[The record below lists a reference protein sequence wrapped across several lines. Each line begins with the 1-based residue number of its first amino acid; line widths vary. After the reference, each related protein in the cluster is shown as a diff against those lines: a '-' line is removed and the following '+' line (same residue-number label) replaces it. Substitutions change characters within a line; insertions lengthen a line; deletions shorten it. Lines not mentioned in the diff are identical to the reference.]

1 MGIEFIKKTTADAF
15 FNGGYFLVTLNN
27 ITFKGWGEKIND
39 EFYKLHVKGT
49 YPHAGTASMDMKPEP
64 TYPESFTVDEMFK
77 FAPAFFGSAIPG
89 LVFYDYPDACIKS
102 KESNEY
108 FSIPD
113 RIEKVIFLQKWFKKS
128 KKFNN

>member
-1 MGIEFIKKTTADAF
+1 MGMEYIQNTTAGAF
-15 FNGGYFLVTLNN
+15 FNGGYVIVKIKN

-39 EFYKLHVKGT
+39 EFYKLHVRGT
-49 YPHAGTASMDMKPEP
+49 YPRAGTASMDMKPEP
-64 TYPESFTVDEMFK
+64 TQPENFTVEEMFK
-77 FAPAFFGSAIPG
+77 FSPAFFGSAIVS
-89 LVFYDYPDACIKS
+89 LASYDYPDACIRT

-128 KKFNN
+128 KA